1 MSLPS
6 SFDRS
11 RTRRK
16 RGLQAL
22 VLAALVAFAFIG
34 LVYNAAGIL
43 RLPQS
48 GLKTFEIVWVS
59 LTACLLVIML
69 AMAMATALEHLGEWL
84 APKPRSEEWL
94 REEVRHHRAAG
105 IEVATA
111 SGEANLAGRSALA
124 GKPSGG

>member
-1 MSLPS
+1 MSLFPS
-6 SFDRS
+6 FGHFRV
-11 RTRRK
+11 K
-16 RGLQAL
+16 RGLPAL
-22 VLAALVAFAFIG
+22 ILAALVAFAFIG

-43 RLPQS
+43 RSPQS
-48 GLKTFEIVWVS
+48 GLKTFEIVWVL

>member
-1 MSLPS
+1 MSLFS
-6 SFDRS
+6 TSIHFRA
-11 RTRRK
+11 K
-16 RGLQAL
+16 RGLLAL
-22 VLAALVAFAFIG
+22 ALAALVAFAFIG

-94 REEVRHHRAAG
+94 REEVRHHRVAGMEVAAAG
-105 IEVATA
+105 
-111 SGEANLAGRSALA
+111 GEATLARRSVRA
-124 GKPSGG
+124 GKPSVG

>member
-1 MSLPS
+1 MFLS
-6 SFDRS
+6 SSSNRS
-11 RTRRK
+11 SSGRK
-16 RGLQAL
+16 RGLLAL
-22 VLAALVAFAFIG
+22 ALAALVGFAFIG

-48 GLKTFEIVWVS
+48 GLKSFEIVWVS

-69 AMAMATALEHLGEWL
+69 ALAMATALEHVGEWL

-94 REEVRHHRAAG
+94 REEVRHHRVAG

-111 SGEANLAGRSALA
+111 AGEAKLAGRSVLA
-124 GKPSGG
+124 GKPSAG

>member
-1 MSLPS
+1 MSLFPS
-6 SFDRS
+6 FGHCRA
-11 RTRRK
+11 K
-16 RGLQAL
+16 RGLLAL

-34 LVYNAAGIL
+34 LVHNAAGIL

-48 GLKTFEIVWVS
+48 GLRTFEIVWVS

-69 AMAMATALEHLGEWL
+69 ALAVATAVEHLGEWL

-94 REEVRHHRAAG
+94 REEVRRHRVAG

-111 SGEANLAGRSALA
+111 GGEAKLAGRSALA
-124 GKPSGG
+124 GKPSAG